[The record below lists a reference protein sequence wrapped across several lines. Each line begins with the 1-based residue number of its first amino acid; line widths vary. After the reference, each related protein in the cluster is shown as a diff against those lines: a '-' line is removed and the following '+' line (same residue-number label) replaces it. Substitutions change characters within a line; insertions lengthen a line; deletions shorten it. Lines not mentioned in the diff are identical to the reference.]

1 MSMRQG
7 DRIARKSI
15 AIIGEGLTEYRY
27 VDDLRTTERYRF
39 SLVPGIPK
47 HSDLDDI
54 VRLAQERMNA
64 GYDYVLCLI
73 DMDVIDGNHA
83 KMEHYK
89 ELKKDNPKI
98 IFVESSPCTEY
109 WFLMHYMPRPSSKEY
124 ANYDAVAQE
133 LKKHILNYEKTEAF
147 FNKTHIYRELKEK
160 GDMERAIQMSR
171 DLDELREKEPDV
183 YKSYSQMYKLFV
195 VIEEITGNAR
205 TGEVMVK
212 DDI

>member
-1 MSMRQG
+1 MSR
-7 DRIARKSI
+7 RVRKSI

-47 HSDLDDI
+47 HSDIDDI
-54 VRLAQERMNA
+54 VRLARERVSA

-73 DMDVIDGNHA
+73 DMDVIEGNRD
-83 KMEHYK
+83 KMEHYRA
-89 ELKKDNPKI
+89 LKNDNPKI

-109 WFLMHYMPRPSSKEY
+109 WFLMHFMPGPSSKEY

-133 LKKHILNYEKTEAF
+133 LKKHIPNYDKTEAF

-160 GDMERAIQMSR
+160 GDMVRAIGLSR
-171 DLDELREKEPDV
+171 DLEELRAKEPEV
-183 YKSYSQMYKLFV
+183 YKSYSQMYKLFD
-195 VIEEITGNAR
+195 IIDEIINL
-205 TGEVMVK
+205 
-212 DDI
+212 

>member
-1 MSMRQG
+1 MSRTTVS
-7 DRIARKSI
+7 RRVRKSI

-47 HSDLDDI
+47 HPDIEDI
-54 VRLAQERMNA
+54 VRLAQERVSA

-73 DMDVIDGNHA
+73 DMDVIEGNHD
-83 KMEHYK
+83 KMEHYRA
-89 ELKKDNPKI
+89 LKNDNPQI

-109 WFLMHYMPRPSSKEY
+109 WFLMHFMPGPSSKEY

-133 LKKHILNYEKTEAF
+133 LKKHIPNYDKTEAF

-160 GDMERAIQMSR
+160 GDMERAIGLSR
-171 DLDELREKEPDV
+171 DLDELRTKEPEV
-183 YKSYSQMYKLFV
+183 YKSYSQMYKLFDI
-195 VIEEITGNAR
+195 IEEIINL
-205 TGEVMVK
+205 
-212 DDI
+212 

>member
-1 MSMRQG
+1 MSR
-7 DRIARKSI
+7 RTVSRRVRKSI

-47 HSDLDDI
+47 HSDIDDI
-54 VRLAQERMNA
+54 IRLARERVSA

-73 DMDVIDGNHA
+73 DMDVIEGNRD
-83 KMEHYK
+83 KMEHYCA
-89 ELKKDNPKI
+89 LKNDNPKI

-109 WFLMHYMPRPSSKEY
+109 WFLMHFMPGPSSKEY

-133 LKKHILNYEKTEAF
+133 LKKHIPNYDKTEAF

-160 GDMERAIQMSR
+160 GDMERAIGLSR
-171 DLDELREKEPDV
+171 ELDELRAKEPEV
-183 YKSYSQMYKLFV
+183 YKSYSQMYKLFDI
-195 VIEEITGNAR
+195 IEEIINL
-205 TGEVMVK
+205 
-212 DDI
+212 

>member
-1 MSMRQG
+1 MSR
-7 DRIARKSI
+7 RTVSRRVRKSI

-47 HSDLDDI
+47 HSDIDDI
-54 VRLAQERMNA
+54 VRLARERVSA

-73 DMDVIDGNHA
+73 DMDVIEGNRD
-83 KMEHYK
+83 KMEHYRA
-89 ELKKDNPKI
+89 LKNDNPKI

-109 WFLMHYMPRPSSKEY
+109 WFLMHFMPGPSSKEY

-133 LKKHILNYEKTEAF
+133 LKRHIPNYDKTEAF

-160 GDMERAIQMSR
+160 GDMVRAIGLSR
-171 DLDELREKEPDV
+171 DLDELRAKEPEV
-183 YKSYSQMYKLFV
+183 YKSYSQMYKLFD
-195 VIEEITGNAR
+195 IIDEIINL
-205 TGEVMVK
+205 
-212 DDI
+212 